1 MISLINSAKIFSQ
14 LGSSSSLLPIF
25 VKDAGHTAGMTTAA
39 YITGKEV
46 EGKDRFIDEIGT
58 QAIWIGGIPFYKKVI
73 DKTLY
78 KLAGYNPN
86 IDVRLIKDVSK
97 TGKIAKG
104 SVLAKAVLNAPNKK
118 MGKEII
124 KAAKQASFFKG
135 LALTKFIV
143 STALTMASYA
153 ALTSFRH
160 KHTEKSIIEE
170 IKREEQAKKANQE
183 FLKEKSPLTFKAFEQ
198 KQKSH
203 KNPSFAGVNIGAF
216 KDFMFNPVKNM
227 MIVDGGITG
236 QRLAESRNPQDFLGY
251 VIKEGSFWAFMYF
264 AGEKIQEYFENKAD
278 KKGKSIGLDI
288 RALEDSSLK
297 EAFKEEKVLSDVKEM
312 AGKEGAELYD
322 FICTKSDNLVVK
334 MAKKSEI
341 IKTLKENGAVDTQQ
355 YIDLEK
361 VKSVGEKLKKLFNQ
375 YTNVKE
381 TEKLEEF
388 LSKTISLKK
397 GSILK
402 NVGACTG
409 VLGVVVP
416 GMMLAMRYIH
426 KDNKEFQVKKEIKEQ
441 MLSQMV

>member
-1 MISLINSAKIFSQ
+1 MIETITPYIFSK

-73 DKTLY
+73 DHTLY
-78 KLAGYNPN
+78 KLAKHNPHIDIRVLKDEN
-86 IDVRLIKDVSK
+86 ILQKAIKHAPTEKIGESIEKASK
-97 TGKIAKG
+97 NAK
-104 SVLAKAVLNAPNKK
+104 
-118 MGKEII
+118 
-124 KAAKQASFFKG
+124 FFKG
-135 LALTKFIV
+135 LAMTKFIV

-153 ALTSFRH
+153 ALTNFRH
-160 KHTEKSIIEE
+160 KHTEKAIIEE
-170 IKREEQAKKANQE
+170 IKREEKTKNANQE

-203 KNPSFAGVNIGAF
+203 KNPSFAGLNIGAF

-264 AGEKIQEYFENKAD
+264 AGTKIQEYFENKAD
-278 KKGKSIGLDI
+278 KINKKSIGLDI
-288 RALEDSSLK
+288 RALQAPELK
-297 EAFKEEKVLSDVKEM
+297 ESFENKKVLSEVQEM
-312 AGKEGAELYD
+312 TGKEGADLYE
-322 FICTKSDNLVVK
+322 FLCTKSENLVVRL
-334 MAKKSEI
+334 AKKAEI
-341 IKTLKENGAVDTQQ
+341 IKTHKETGMVDTQQ
-355 YIDLEK
+355 FIDLEE
-361 VKSVGEKLKKLFNQ
+361 VKGVGEKLKKLFNQ
-375 YTNVKE
+375 YTEVKAKEKE
-381 TEKLEEF
+381 TLEEF
-388 LSKTISLKK
+388 LSKTVSLKK

-402 NVGACTG
+402 NVGTCLG

-416 GMMLAMRYIH
+416 GMMLIMRYAH

-441 MLSQMV
+441 ILSKTA